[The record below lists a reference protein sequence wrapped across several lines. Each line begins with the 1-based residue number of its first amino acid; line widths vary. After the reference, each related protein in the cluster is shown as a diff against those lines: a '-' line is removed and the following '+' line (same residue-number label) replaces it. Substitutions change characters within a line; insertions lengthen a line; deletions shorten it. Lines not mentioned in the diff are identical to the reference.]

1 MENLKKSFKDL
12 KWWEWILAV
21 IMIIIAGYAMV
32 KAFIP
37 TGETIGVQNPAWLTV
52 VNFISAIAGVFCIFF
67 CAKGNIS
74 NFAFG
79 LVNTVVYIIYLF
91 YWKIYGTA
99 CLELFYYLPL
109 NIISWIF
116 WAKHRDEV
124 KTEKT
129 KARKLNWWQNAIV
142 FAVVGGAAVVYHA
155 ILVKVGGNVAWLDA
169 LTVSIGIIAT
179 FLELK
184 RYRDQYTLWL
194 VTDII
199 AVAMYIVHFDPVY
212 LTKKSIYLIMAF
224 VGWYNWHKL
233 QKENVE
239 DE

>member
-1 MENLKKSFKDL
+1 MKLRRK
-12 KWWEWILAV
+12 
-21 IMIIIAGYAMV
+21 
-32 KAFIP
+32 
-37 TGETIGVQNPAWLTV
+37 
-52 VNFISAIAGVFCIFF
+52 
-67 CAKGNIS
+67 
-74 NFAFG
+74 
-79 LVNTVVYIIYLF
+79 
-91 YWKIYGTA
+91 
-99 CLELFYYLPL
+99 
-109 NIISWIF
+109 
-116 WAKHRDEV
+116 
-124 KTEKT
+124 KT

-142 FAVVGGAAVVYHA
+142 FAIVGGAAVVYHV

-194 VTDII
+194 ASDII
-199 AVAMYIVHFDPVY
+199 AIAMYIVHFDPVY

-233 QKENVE
+233 QKENIE

>member
-1 MENLKKSFKDL
+1 MLG
-12 KWWEWILAV
+12 A
-21 IMIIIAGYAMV
+21 
-32 KAFIP
+32 
-37 TGETIGVQNPAWLTV
+37 
-52 VNFISAIAGVFCIFF
+52 
-67 CAKGNIS
+67 
-74 NFAFG
+74 
-79 LVNTVVYIIYLF
+79 
-91 YWKIYGTA
+91 
-99 CLELFYYLPL
+99 FYYLPL

-129 KARKLNWWQNAIV
+129 KARRLNWWQNAIV
-142 FAVVGGAAVVYHA
+142 FAIVGAAAVVYHA

-169 LTVSIGIIAT
+169 FTVSIGIIAT

-184 RYRDQYTLWL
+184 RYRDQYLLWII
-194 VTDII
+194 TDFVS
-199 AVAMYIVHFDPVY
+199 VAMYIVHFDPVY